1 MASDSFKGREK
12 ARFPALFVFGLLRA
26 AAVIIVAAIALG
38 GEFAIPIAVLVAIV
52 AAAGIGYRLIS
63 GSNRSAESDAADSGL
78 PKTGQ
83 DRTRPLGD
91 TPDAHDEV
99 NPHDL
104 PLSNPG
110 RHEAERLASGSEG
123 TTAGHSEG
131 GAAGRGGPSGD

>member
-38 GEFAIPIAVLVAIV
+38 GEFAIPIAILVAIV

-63 GSNRSAESDAADSGL
+63 GSNRSAERDSTDGGL

-83 DRTRPLGD
+83 DRKSTRLNSSHANISYAVFCLKKKTRHHPL
-91 TPDAHDEV
+91 PDLAPAR
-99 NPHDL
+99 NIQ
-104 PLSNPG
+104 
-110 RHEAERLASGSEG
+110 RHL
-123 TTAGHSEG
+123 
-131 GAAGRGGPSGD
+131 